1 MTTSPGGIAMSRNG
15 NEYTVKAMHCSHCS
29 ISVTEK
35 VSQID
40 GVDAV
45 EVDVPTGSLTFTSHT
60 PIDPNAVRAAVEGA
74 GYELESA

>member
-1 MTTSPGGIAMSRNG
+1 MCDSCSTSHTH
-15 NEYTVKAMHCSHCS
+15 EYEVKGMHCSHCS

-45 EVDVPTGSLTFTSHT
+45 EVDVPTGSLTVTSHT
-60 PIDPNAVRAAVEGA
+60 PVDPDRVRAAVEDA